1 MDRLMNLYP
10 QKTACLISQTL
21 GFLAAEVIGTPRQ
34 CLITLAAPCD
44 KYHPSQGGV
53 GLSSSHQRV
62 MALTLL
68 ILRRLPAVVYSSVVA
83 SKAAKKCFKL
93 RFAMLILEL
102 FCRASFLELLQRLY
116 SFFGHC
122 ERVANYTAGCGH
134 HSNTRVTRGYLSTH
148 LHHTTISLFQCK
160 GFYSG
165 KTYAR

>member
-1 MDRLMNLYP
+1 MNRLMNLYH
-10 QKTACLISQTL
+10 QKTACPISQTL

-44 KYHPSQGGV
+44 KYHHHRGSRSV
-53 GLSSSHQRV
+53 IAHQRV